1 MIDHSIMGEKF
12 KIFHSFFRPTN
23 HVTKT
28 IFKSSCNSLN
38 LMVLVPGVWQTQ
50 MSVWSAMTSNFK
62 MQENNLVILRGT

>member
-38 LMVLVPGVWQTQ
+38 LMVLVPGHLTNSDVC
-50 MSVWSAMTSNFK
+50 MVCCDPKF
-62 MQENNLVILRGT
+62 